1 MLIFCGVISGIVL
14 LAVFGGLILV
24 TIREIVVKIQRT
36 AWTKTLVDF
45 STDKL
50 RSELSS
56 LMGDKNRLKD
66 RYSEIPKNQRADA
79 DSELRDLEARI
90 EILERLVTERLSLEY
105 GKK

>member
-14 LAVFGGLILV
+14 LAVFGGFIV
-24 TIREIVVKIQRT
+24 VMGREIVVKIQRM

-45 STDKL
+45 PTDKL

-90 EILERLVTERLSLEY
+90 KILERLITERLSLQY